1 MSAPAHP
8 LHPTFEGFIGSTMD
22 ALILFEAC
30 LSGALKHI
38 PRRPHDRE
46 RGDLIRSGNVFIYEE
61 HASGIKRWTDG
72 ISWSPS
78 RVLGNFLIH
87 RELEKPFPPGEKKRA
102 LKKSKIQRGIT
113 KPESSRLSNG
123 VPFPSAMD
131 TNANGK
137 DAERALI
144 GSLIDSYPF
153 KPQGLV
159 KKTISVTFQGIL
171 HHLVSYYSIDDARSG
186 RLMTPTKHHPLGHTI
201 LRSELTMSQ
210 NFRVPVDESECN
222 TREHQLVQLGYG
234 GFYEWRPL
242 MGTGYQELQ
251 LTHEGFTGMGLPTW
265 ANGQE
270 LQLTYE
276 RFPGMGLPTW
286 ANGQVLQST
295 DENLPE
301 WRLPIRIDNTEEH
314 QGVGW
319 TGAFLD
325 EDFQHSI

>member
-8 LHPTFEGFIGSTMD
+8 PYPTFEGFIGSTMD

-38 PRRPHDRE
+38 PRRPYNRE

-61 HASGIKRWTDG
+61 SSSGIKRWTDG

-78 RVLGNFLIH
+78 RALGDFLIY

-102 LKKSKIQRGIT
+102 LKIQRGIT

-144 GSLIDSYPF
+144 GSLIDTFLF

-159 KKTISVTFQGIL
+159 KKTISVTVQGIL
-171 HHLVSYYSIDDARSG
+171 HHLVSYYSIDDAKSG
-186 RLMTPTKHHPLGHTI
+186 RLMTPTKHHILGYTI
-201 LRSELTMSQ
+201 PRPELTMSQ
-210 NFRVPVDESECN
+210 KFRVPDESEWG
-222 TREHQLVQLGYG
+222 EHQLVQLDYG
-234 GFYEWRPL
+234 GISEWRPL
-242 MGTGYQELQ
+242 MG
-251 LTHEGFTGMGLPTW
+251 

-270 LQLTYE
+270 FQLTYE

-286 ANGQVLQST
+286 ANGQVLQSM
-295 DENLPE
+295 DENSPE
-301 WRLPIRIDNTEEH
+301 WRLPIRIDNTGEH

-325 EDFQHSI
+325 EDFQHCI